1 MIGKANVAVAAMCL
15 LLHTASVSA
24 AYNTINKGDIFFIR
38 SPLKKSSPNVS

>member
-24 AYNTINKGDIFFIR
+24 AYNTIKEGDIFFIR
-38 SPLKKSSPNVS
+38 SALETGTLIVS